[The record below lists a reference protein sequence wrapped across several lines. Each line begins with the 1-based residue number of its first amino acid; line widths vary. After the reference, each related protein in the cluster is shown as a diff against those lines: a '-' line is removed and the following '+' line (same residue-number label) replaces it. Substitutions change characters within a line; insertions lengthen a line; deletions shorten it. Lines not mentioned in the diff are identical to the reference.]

1 MESSSRASD
10 VIHLL
15 SASTLSDAFSV
26 SVHSAAAVLKGR
38 ILIEQGKF
46 PEAAAAVASVPTNFQ
61 LLATFSLTSGSNQI
75 WSLNTSAKRWTV
87 GDSFDVTGI
96 LKNSLPFASAKDPR
110 IPVTGTTLGTSP
122 AGRGFDNANVRTW
135 QAGLSGLA
143 QRAHAAHLNSF
154 EAFPLFA
161 TAVIVAR
168 LNGAD
173 QGRVDTLS
181 IAFIGLRLLFGVLY
195 LAD

>member
-1 MESSSRASD
+1 MEIAYIC
-10 VIHLL
+10 VLIAGLMPYL
-15 SASTLSDAFSV
+15 WTL
-26 SVHSAAAVLKGR
+26 
-38 ILIEQGKF
+38 I
-46 PEAAAAVASVPTNFQ
+46 
-61 LLATFSLTSGSNQI
+61 
-75 WSLNTSAKRWTV
+75 AKIR
-87 GDSFDVTGI
+87 
-96 LKNSLPFASAKDPR
+96 
-110 IPVTGTTLGTSP
+110 
-122 AGRGFDNANVRTW
+122 GRGFDNANVRTW

-195 LAD
+195 LADKATLRSLVWLAAMICVLMIFLAGH